1 MVQAIETQPE
11 KHLLEGPHI
20 LVGITSSQTCVVLG
34 DRLRALR
41 EAGFRVSLVSDPG
54 ELLDQTAERA
64 GAESYAVSME
74 RDISPVSDCLALFR
88 IWRLILQ
95 LKPDLVEFSTPKAG
109 FLGSIAARLCGIPA
123 RVYLLRGLKLE
134 TATGMKRR
142 LLLAAEWV
150 SARCAHVVL
159 CNSRSLRR
167 RAREYGIA
175 EEAKLMVLGEGSSN
189 GVDTLRFSPGK
200 GRRVRKELGISHD
213 APVIGFVG
221 RLTRDKGL
229 PELLEAFAL
238 LLRKEPNAFLLLVG
252 WFDAAEDGLDRA
264 TRQRIESH
272 PRVIH
277 TGFVHD
283 TSRFY
288 RAMDVLV
295 LPSWREGF
303 PNAVLEAAA
312 SGVPAV
318 ATNCTGSCDAVVP
331 GVTGLLVPP
340 GEPEAIYEA
349 VATMVRDPDLRQEMG
364 KAARAWAV
372 ENYDS
377 RRVLGQA
384 VRFYR
389 NLIRAAGKRAIA
401 ETEAIGEP
409 ATDLS
414 VLQ

>member
-1 MVQAIETQPE
+1 MFQAINIRSK
-11 KHLLEGPHI
+11 KHLPERPHI
-20 LVGITSSQTCVVLG
+20 LVGVTSSQTCVVLG
-34 DRLRALR
+34 ERLQALG
-41 EAGFRVSLVSDPG
+41 EAGFRVSLLSGPG
-54 ELLDQTAERA
+54 ELLDRTANRA
-64 GAESYAVSME
+64 GADCYAVPIV
-74 RDISPVSDCLALFR
+74 RAISPITDCIALFR
-88 IWRLILQ
+88 IWSLIRR

-109 FLGSIAARLCGIPA
+109 LLGNIAARICGIPA
-123 RVYLLRGLKLE
+123 RVYLLRGLRLE

-142 LLLAAEWV
+142 LLLVAERI

-159 CNSRSLRR
+159 CNSRSLRAR
-167 RAREYGIA
+167 SREYDIA
-175 EEAKLMVLGEGSSN
+175 PEAKLMMLGEGSSN
-189 GVDTLRFSPGK
+189 GVDTLRFSPGTE
-200 GRRVRKELGISHD
+200 RVRGELDIPDD

-238 LLRKEPNAFLLLVG
+238 LLRRHPNAFLLLVG
-252 WFDAAEDGLDRA
+252 WFDAAEDALDRGL
-264 TRQRIESH
+264 RERIESH

-283 TSRFY
+283 TSPFY

-318 ATNCTGSCDAVVP
+318 VTTCTGSCDAVVP

-340 GEPEAIYEA
+340 GQPVAICEA
-349 VATMVRDPDLRQEMG
+349 VATLVGDPDLRQTMAM
-364 KAARAWAV
+364 AARARAV

-377 RRVLGQA
+377 RRVLGQM
-384 VRFYR
+384 VRFYS
-389 NLIRAAGKRAIA
+389 NLIGAAGERAIPEA
-401 ETEAIGEP
+401 EAIGEP
-409 ATDLS
+409 ATDLP